1 MAAAPREFKIE
12 YDTPAA
18 VTAGSGFT
26 VGDTTARQIPSKDGP
41 IRIERS
47 WDSFSLEFSF
57 VIVKDTAANFKTEVD
72 TVEEALRTPYN
83 RLRVTM
89 AGQVQYDFDPSTASG
104 FDIMPTITK
113 AGDPTTDSALSRS
126 YRVRFE
132 VGLPADLRGSSDGA
146 MGLRSSTVDVSYTP
160 ARRRTVT
167 ITGVYTGVTA
177 EVDARTQY
185 EAQIDTYANAVLAAI
200 DSSAEFEL
208 TEEPR
213 SEIEDTDLSGIG
225 MGRVINFSRIFKEII
240 YSQAGSSND
249 NTNIVDQEFRI
260 TRRREAP
267 GDSVIG
273 GYKPLRL
280 VIADISYSAWID
292 KEKTQDLKGEWADT
306 IRAWVISQTK
316 DTLAKYIKGG
326 IAIVAEAV
334 TFEWDD
340 NRISATMTAQALA
353 KASMI
358 VERRYTSDVA
368 INPGVVLV
376 PVWSGDQFAKYKYN
390 GPATKTVTV
399 TDILRVEGGQ
409 APPPNMAEA
418 PPGFEGAVLIS
429 SREAK
434 TPLTMGMDAD
444 NQISVDE
451 YSASNVFEVYTDPGG
466 PSPTGTTGGRGG
478 TFVPGG
484 IGDPNRN
491 R

>member
-1 MAAAPREFKIE
+1 MAAAPRQFKIE
-12 YDTPAA
+12 YDTPDKIAA
-18 VTAGSGFT
+18 ENGTAFAIGS
-26 VGDTTARQIPSKDGP
+26 DAPASYITTSTRQINSKDGP

-57 VIVKDTAANFKTEVD
+57 VTVSATAAAFSTEVD
-72 TVEEALRTPYN
+72 AVEEALRTPYN

-89 AGQVQYDFDPSTASG
+89 AGQVQYDFNPSTASG

-132 VGLPADLRGSSDGA
+132 VGLPADLRGTDSGA
-146 MGLRSSTVDVSYTP
+146 MGLRSSTVDIAYTP

-167 ITGVYTGVTA
+167 ITGVYTGVAA
-177 EVDARTQY
+177 EVAARTQY
-185 EAQIDTYANAVLAAI
+185 EDRIDTYANAVLAAI
-200 DSSAEFEL
+200 DSDAEFEL

-225 MGRVINFSRIFKEII
+225 MGRVINFTRIFKEII
-240 YSQAGSSND
+240 YSQGGEDKDS
-249 NTNIVDQEFRI
+249 TNIVDQEFRI

-267 GDSVIG
+267 GDSHTSG

-292 KEKTQDLKGEWADT
+292 KDETQDLKGEWADT
-306 IRAWVISQTK
+306 IRDWVITQTK
-316 DTLAKYIKGG
+316 STLSKYIKGG

-340 NRISATMTAQALA
+340 NRISAPMTAQALA
-353 KASMI
+353 KASMV

-376 PVWSGDQFAKYKYN
+376 PVWSGDQYAKYKYN

-409 APPPNMAEA
+409 APPADMGFA
-418 PPGFEGAVLIS
+418 PDGFEDAVLIS

-451 YSASNVFEVYTDPGG
+451 YSASRVFEVFNEPAGG
-466 PSPTGTTGGRGG
+466 GGGSLSS
-478 TFVPGG
+478 
-484 IGDPNRN
+484 N
-491 R
+491 